1 MPLETLKSVYSELAA
16 KQSNVVRE
24 LLPKDSTIYQWQHYP
39 QGDVI
44 DRVNHTQ
51 YYYHSH
57 QSHDPDRMAEHG
69 HFHIFF
75 RKAALDKNV
84 APLFASKKNLADPKK
99 DNLCH
104 LVSIEMN
111 EYGVPTALFTL
122 NHWVVQGFEYPV
134 KETIRAMENFIIIN
148 SSHGL
153 TNQWVTA
160 MVQLFKP
167 QITELLLHR
176 EKVIAHF
183 QTEHP
188 DQNVWEAKSLEV
200 TSLLELKS

>member
-1 MPLETLKSVYSELAA
+1 MSIETLKFVYSELNN
-16 KQSNVVRE
+16 KKSNVVRE
-24 LLPKDSTIYQWQHYP
+24 LLPKDLTIYEWQHYP
-39 QGDVI
+39 RGDVI
-44 DRVNHTQ
+44 DRINHTQ

-57 QSHDPDRMAEHG
+57 HSHDPDRMVEHG

-75 RKAALDKNV
+75 RKAAIDKNAV
-84 APLFASKKNLADPKK
+84 PLVVSKKHLADSKK

-104 LVSIEMN
+104 LVSIAMN
-111 EYGVPTALFTL
+111 EFGFPTALFTL

-134 KETIRAMENFIIIN
+134 QETIRAMENFIISN
-148 SSHGL
+148 SSHDL
-153 TNQWVTA
+153 TSQWVTA

-183 QTEHP
+183 QAEHP
-188 DQNVWEAKSLEV
+188 NENVWEAKSLEV

>member
-1 MPLETLKSVYSELAA
+1 
-16 KQSNVVRE
+16 
-24 LLPKDSTIYQWQHYP
+24 
-39 QGDVI
+39 
-44 DRVNHTQ
+44 
-51 YYYHSH
+51 
-57 QSHDPDRMAEHG
+57 
-69 HFHIFF
+69 
-75 RKAALDKNV
+75 
-84 APLFASKKNLADPKK
+84 
-99 DNLCH
+99 
-104 LVSIEMN
+104 
-111 EYGVPTALFTL
+111 
-122 NHWVVQGFEYPV
+122 
-134 KETIRAMENFIIIN
+134 MENFIIIN